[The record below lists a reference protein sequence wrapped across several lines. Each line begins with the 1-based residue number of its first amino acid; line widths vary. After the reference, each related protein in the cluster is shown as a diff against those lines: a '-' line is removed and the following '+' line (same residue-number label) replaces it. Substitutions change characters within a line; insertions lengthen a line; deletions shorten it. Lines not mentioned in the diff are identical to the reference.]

1 MLIWRKDSW
10 LRVRWQCFSAF
21 LRLVKRVVF
30 FEKAASFL
38 FEIKEDCQL
47 NFYMFS
53 MYYYIGNTF
62 NDMY

>member
-10 LRVRWQCFSAF
+10 LRVRRQYFYAF
-21 LRLVKRVVF
+21 LRLVKRVV

-47 NFYMFS
+47 NFDMFS